1 VLTSLIGL
9 SLAAIYAMP
18 SVSPANL
25 FLAFLS
31 AGLMAAPLL
40 ERARYLGL
48 SLAIIAGSVAF
59 IYAIAWLPTSLS
71 PSVLLLVAAITATLV
86 GMVGGM
92 LMPLH
97 PARHVEGKALWR
109 LSPQAPMLLGWLALA
124 AALALAMV
132 SSGAVLDRL
141 HATAMLTSA
150 LVAVLFSYAG
160 RGEDL
165 LQQLGEAVMAGLLI
179 SLSVSG
185 DAWLGSVL
193 GVAAGCLVT
202 RSEAIALSL
211 RMDDPHHLTG
221 AVLAPALLG
230 LIMPGLF
237 DMAALAQPLTVLGG
251 SLLYAGALA
260 LLLWPAAMFLFGL
273 RLPPRMMREGTT
285 AHP

>member
-1 VLTSLIGL
+1 MALEPMLPWLCIALLIAGWVLLLPNAILEAHRQRSLAIVLTSLIGL

-132 SSGAVLDRL
+132 SSGAVL
-141 HATAMLTSA
+141 
-150 LVAVLFSYAG
+150 
-160 RGEDL
+160 
-165 LQQLGEAVMAGLLI
+165 EAASSKVF
-179 SLSVSG
+179 
-185 DAWLGSVL
+185 
-193 GVAAGCLVT
+193 
-202 RSEAIALSL
+202 
-211 RMDDPHHLTG
+211 H
-221 AVLAPALLG
+221 
-230 LIMPGLF
+230 
-237 DMAALAQPLTVLGG
+237 
-251 SLLYAGALA
+251 
-260 LLLWPAAMFLFGL
+260 
-273 RLPPRMMREGTT
+273 
-285 AHP
+285 